1 MSFSVS
7 VGWGFAHIVSMSVGW
22 LSAYQT
28 CDIVTASS
36 QFNLSDEQHQL
47 SRLIITVQ
55 NWFLAKKLQIKAK
68 ILASYNKKTVG
79 KKPYGPNP

>member
-68 ILASYNKKTVG
+68 ILASYNIKNSGEKAL
-79 KKPYGPNP
+79 

>member
-36 QFNLSDEQHQL
+36 QFNLSDEWWATSTFSL
-47 SRLIITVQ
+47 DNYCAKLILGKETP
-55 NWFLAKKLQIKAK
+55 
-68 ILASYNKKTVG
+68 NKSK
-79 KKPYGPNP
+79 NSCII